1 MSTGL
6 DGDWLASLGIDQ
18 FDHEYVTFANIQH
31 LLHGEKI
38 QGRFTDQGMNDAY
51 VDPVA

>member
-6 DGDWLASLGIDQ
+6 DGDWLALLDIDQ
-18 FDHEYVTFANIQH
+18 FDHEYVIFANIQH
-31 LLHGEKI
+31 LLLEERI